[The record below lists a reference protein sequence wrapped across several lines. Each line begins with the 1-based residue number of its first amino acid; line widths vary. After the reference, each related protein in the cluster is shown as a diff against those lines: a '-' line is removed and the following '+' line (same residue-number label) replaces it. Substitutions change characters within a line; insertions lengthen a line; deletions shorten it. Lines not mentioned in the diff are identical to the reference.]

1 MGLRSLIMYLSINC
15 GVLNSNITTFHN
27 VIKMDLKDVRLETC
41 IKYMPGSNKKKPKFK
56 LGIWFQISK
65 YHKCQEILQN
75 KYKINTVKE
84 I

>member
-1 MGLRSLIMYLSINC
+1 
-15 GVLNSNITTFHN
+15 
-27 VIKMDLKDVRLETC
+27 MDLKDVRLETC